1 MKLFNFNRLQLF
13 AVLVFAFAGVGV
25 AAAAAT
31 TIYGQHAWFQNGA
44 TFKSFANRA
53 QVTSAQKI
61 TNSSGCDVDYD
72 FPALGPDGKVGGGA
86 SSFNRACLGTVI
98 GDSCEVGSKAYAD
111 GGVPVDV
118 ELRAFV
124 LAADTVTVHAHSQVN
139 DAGVLNPVDAGYH
152 VRCWSNQ

>member
-1 MKLFNFNRLQLF
+1 MKLNLKTL
-13 AVLVFAFAGVGV
+13 AILSIALLAGVAV
-25 AAAAAT
+25 AAANVVPQDGAF
-31 TIYGQHAWFQNGA
+31 WFRNGLWV
-44 TFKSFANRA
+44 KSKANNA

-86 SSFNRACLGTVI
+86 SSFNRTCLGTVI

-124 LAADTVTVHAHSQVN
+124 LAADTVTIHAHAQVN